1 MSINKS
7 DIEHLCNL
15 SKLKLEE
22 DEKAIFLQ
30 QMQSILKMI
39 EELQEVEAEDI
50 IPMAHPLEM
59 AQRLRADEVLETD
72 RREEY
77 QKNTEHTESGFYK
90 VPKVIE

>member
-7 DIEHLCNL
+7 DIDHLCNL

-22 DEKAIFLQ
+22 DEKAVFLE

-39 EELQEVEAEDI
+39 EELQEVEVENI
-50 IPMAHPLEM
+50 TPMAHPLDM
-59 AQRLRADEVLETD
+59 SQRLRVDEVSEINQ
-72 RREEY
+72 REDY

>member
-22 DEKAIFLQ
+22 DEKAVFLE

-39 EELQEVEAEDI
+39 EELQEVEVENI
-50 IPMAHPLEM
+50 TPMAHPLDM
-59 AQRLRADEVLETD
+59 SQRLRVDEVSEINQ
-72 RREEY
+72 REDY

>member
-7 DIEHLCNL
+7 DIDHLCNL
-15 SKLKLEE
+15 SKLNLEE
-22 DEKAIFLQ
+22 DEKAVFLE

-50 IPMAHPLEM
+50 IPMAHPLDM
-59 AQRLRADEVLETD
+59 SQRLRADEVSATNQRD
-72 RREEY
+72 EY
-77 QKNTEHTESGFYK
+77 QKNTEHTASGFYK

>member
-7 DIEHLCNL
+7 DIEHLSNL

-22 DEKAIFLQ
+22 DEKAVFLE

-39 EELQEVEAEDI
+39 EELQEVEAKDI
-50 IPMAHPLEM
+50 IPMAHPLDM
-59 AQRLRADEVLETD
+59 SQPLRIDEVSEINK
-72 RREEY
+72 REEY

>member
-22 DEKAIFLQ
+22 DEKAVFLE

-39 EELQEVEAEDI
+39 EELQEVEVENI
-50 IPMAHPLEM
+50 TPMAHPLDKS
-59 AQRLRADEVLETD
+59 QRLRVDEVSETNQ
-72 RREEY
+72 REEY

>member
-22 DEKAIFLQ
+22 DEKAVFLE

-39 EELQEVEAEDI
+39 EELQELETEGI
-50 IPMAHPLEM
+50 SPMAHPLEM
-59 AQRLRADEVLETD
+59 AQRLRADEVLSID
-72 RREEY
+72 RREQY

>member
-15 SKLKLEE
+15 SKLKLE
-22 DEKAIFLQ
+22 DKEKAVFLE

-39 EELQEVEAEDI
+39 EELQEVEVGDI
-50 IPMAHPLEM
+50 IPMAHPLDM
-59 AQRLRADEVLETD
+59 TQRLRADEVSEFN
-72 RREEY
+72 RRDEY

-90 VPKVIE
+90 VPKVID

>member
-7 DIEHLCNL
+7 DIDHLCNL

-22 DEKAIFLQ
+22 DEKAVFLE

-39 EELQEVEAEDI
+39 EELQEVEVENI
-50 IPMAHPLEM
+50 TPMAHPLDM
-59 AQRLRADEVLETD
+59 SQRLRVDEVSETNQ
-72 RREEY
+72 REEY

>member
-7 DIEHLCNL
+7 DIDHLCNL
-15 SKLKLEE
+15 SKLKLE
-22 DEKAIFLQ
+22 DKDKALFLEQ
-30 QMQSILKMI
+30 IQSIFKMI
-39 EELQEVEAEDI
+39 EELQEVDAEDI

-59 AQRLRADEVLETD
+59 SQRLRADEVSETD

-77 QKNTEHTESGFYK
+77 QKNTEHTENGFYK